1 AVAGLALAL
10 LAVALLAPLAV
21 ALRAPL
27 AVALRAVLA
36 VALRAVLGV
45 SGIVHGARRLSSAAA
60 VHPRNHRP
68 EWRSPLARAS
78 PRAAGIG
85 WGHVRR
91 MVASHACAVGVPS
104 PGLTS
109 KASATMA
116 VTAQPSLKAAR
127 SSSWRTRRRPVAPG
141 WRSLKHI
148 R

>member
-1 AVAGLALAL
+1 MARYRVTLAYDGTDF
-10 LAVALLAPLAV
+10 
-21 ALRAPL
+21 
-27 AVALRAVLA
+27 
-36 VALRAVLGV
+36 LGWQAQ
-45 SGIVHGARRLSSAAA
+45 ARE
-60 VHPRNHRP
+60 P
-68 EWRSPLARAS
+68 
-78 PRAAGIG
+78 AGIG

-127 SSSWRTRRRPVAPG
+127 SSSWRTRRGPVAPG